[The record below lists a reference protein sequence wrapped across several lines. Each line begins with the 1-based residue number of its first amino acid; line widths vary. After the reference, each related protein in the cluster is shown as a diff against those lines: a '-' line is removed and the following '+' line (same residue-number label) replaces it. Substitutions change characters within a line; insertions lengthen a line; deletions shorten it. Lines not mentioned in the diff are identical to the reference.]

1 MIPGEP
7 MFSWARDLGQFLGG
21 LLMLAIVG
29 VLAFGSVI
37 WSAVEIWRWRSQR
50 RVAGQDT
57 S

>member
-1 MIPGEP
+1 MPGP
-7 MFSWARDLGQFLGG
+7 DPTWAWSRDLAAFLGG

-29 VLAFGSVI
+29 VLALVSVV
-37 WSAVEIWRWRSQR
+37 WSAVAEWRRRSQR